1 VETILTLPVFK
12 FLNKYIQI
20 YVGVEK
26 HKKVHEKAF
35 KQTSPY
41 IAVMEKWRNPKMSE
55 EIRER
60 VVVKTDGRIT
70 IPLNLRKYLDIEEN
84 SYLQLETYK
93 GKVLMSRLVK

>member
-1 VETILTLPVFK
+1 
-12 FLNKYIQI
+12 
-20 YVGVEK
+20 
-26 HKKVHEKAF
+26 
-35 KQTSPY
+35 
-41 IAVMEKWRNPKMSE
+41 MEKWRNPKMSE

>member
-1 VETILTLPVFK
+1 
-12 FLNKYIQI
+12 
-20 YVGVEK
+20 
-26 HKKVHEKAF
+26 
-35 KQTSPY
+35 
-41 IAVMEKWRNPKMSE
+41 MSE

-84 SYLQLETYK
+84 SFLQLETYK

>member
-1 VETILTLPVFK
+1 
-12 FLNKYIQI
+12 
-20 YVGVEK
+20 
-26 HKKVHEKAF
+26 
-35 KQTSPY
+35 
-41 IAVMEKWRNPKMSE
+41 MEKWRNPKMSE

-84 SYLQLETYK
+84 SFLQLETYK